1 MNKGELIIKLN
12 KIYSGD
18 RSMLDFMI
26 GYFDGLKELNSE
38 FKNFNKKL
46 IQEKSE
52 LISDKKELREENKKL
67 KEAIN
72 KAIEYVSNKK
82 AIINTDVIRI
92 FDLFEINEQ
101 GYTNELLDILKEVSE

>member
-38 FKNFNKKL
+38 FKIFNKKL
-46 IQEKSE
+46 IQEKSK
-52 LISDKKELREENKKL
+52 LIFDKKELREENKKL
-67 KEAIN
+67 KETIN
-72 KAIEYVSNKK
+72 KAIEYMQNHQL
-82 AIINTDVIRI
+82 AFRYHTTEETDEWFNQFYIDI
-92 FDLFEINEQ
+92 
-101 GYTNELLDILKEVSE
+101 LDILKEVLE

>member
-46 IQEKSE
+46 IQEKSK
-52 LISDKKELREENKKL
+52 LIFDKKELREENKKL
-67 KEAIN
+67 KEDVGKFVNDIN
-72 KAIEYVSNKK
+72 
-82 AIINTDVIRI
+82 
-92 FDLFEINEQ
+92 
-101 GYTNELLDILKEVSE
+101 